1 MTLPARRP
9 SFSCHARARRKAPFR
24 RRRPARAQPR
34 EGCACGRTQLPAPC
48 CSRSCRRSGP
58 SPKFLTHPMHA
69 PHSPS
74 SKRTGRA
81 GAAQAARLQEQ
92 EKSEPPPPNFPRCS
106 SAEDSSGSDESAVR
120 GCQAPLAPP
129 HNARGRVSR
138 GWVRLRR
145 QAGRGWSVPSVTLKE
160 SANSMAELGSVA
172 RGAARRGARRRRG
185 ASRPLPKRGGRQA
198 RLSAILAHRAAEGA
212 GAHHCKE

>member
-48 CSRSCRRSGP
+48 CSRSCRRSAP
-58 SPKFLTHPMHA
+58 PPNSSPTPCTRPTHLLRREQVARAQHKQRA
-69 PHSPS
+69 CR
-74 SKRTGRA
+74 SKRS
-81 GAAQAARLQEQ
+81 Q
-92 EKSEPPPPNFPRCS
+92 SPPHPNFPRCS

-145 QAGRGWSVPSVTLKE
+145 HAGRGWSVPSVTLKE